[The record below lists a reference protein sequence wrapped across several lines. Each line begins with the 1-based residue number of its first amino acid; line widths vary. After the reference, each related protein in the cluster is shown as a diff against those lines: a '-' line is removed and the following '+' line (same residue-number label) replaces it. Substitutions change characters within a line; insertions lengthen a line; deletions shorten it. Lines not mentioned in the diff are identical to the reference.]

1 MNQDENTREW
11 SRDQQKMAV
20 LTWISFLVAVTFTMF
35 FFAFVDPLIIIE
47 SLNVEIIESRN
58 AGYTI
63 GFLFLW
69 ALGWISG
76 WLVLRLVRRKR
87 QGPRSIRPSDDQ

>member
-1 MNQDENTREW
+1 MSDEDNSVKEEW
-11 SRDQQKMAV
+11 SRDKQKIAV
-20 LTWISFLVAVTFTMF
+20 LTWISFLSSAAFTMLL
-35 FFAFVDPLIIIE
+35 FAFVDPLTVVDAI
-47 SLNVEIIESRN
+47 NVSFIESRN
-58 AGYTI
+58 AGYAI

-87 QGPRSIRPSDDQ
+87 NGPRTIQP

>member
-1 MNQDENTREW
+1 MSDEDNAVKEEW
-11 SRDQQKMAV
+11 SRDKQKIAV
-20 LTWISFLVAVTFTMF
+20 LTWISFLSAAAFTMLL
-35 FFAFVDPLIIIE
+35 FAFVDPLTVVDAINI
-47 SLNVEIIESRN
+47 SFIESRN
-58 AGYTI
+58 AGYAI

-87 QGPRSIRPSDDQ
+87 NGPRTIQP

>member
-1 MNQDENTREW
+1 MSDEDNAVKEEW
-11 SRDQQKMAV
+11 SRDKQKIAV
-20 LTWISFLVAVTFTMF
+20 LTWISFLSAAAFTMLL
-35 FFAFVDPLIIIE
+35 FAFVDPLTVVDAINI
-47 SLNVEIIESRN
+47 SFIESRN
-58 AGYTI
+58 AGYAI

-87 QGPRSIRPSDDQ
+87 NGPRAIQP